1 MKLLAGELYTHA
13 QNVAGEIVARLLRP
27 TPMMSS
33 QIQATKA
40 AAGLRSTVRRTRM
53 LCNARRRSEF
63 LRTMGMRHMGMHVHP
78 WMNG

>member
-1 MKLLAGELYTHA
+1 
-13 QNVAGEIVARLLRP
+13 
-27 TPMMSS
+27 
-33 QIQATKA
+33 
-40 AAGLRSTVRRTRM
+40 LRSTVRRTRM